1 MNTRRPELEPMHPG
15 KLLAEIVLPALGDNE
30 ETLAAHLGIPQE
42 TLQAILRREEGITPA
57 LALRLGKL
65 FGNGP
70 EFWFNLQRDFDLWR
84 LERELGEELA
94 AIRPLALDEH
104 VRVLDGLA
112 GEGGDSVVVDRV
124 LPRVATVL
132 AQPPTSVLVTWSE
145 GERKGVTETID
156 LAPMLFRF
164 ALYWPLRNDP
174 ELFRSVRVAAEGTAL
189 VWSEEI
195 DLSATTLLDLA
206 SG

>member
-104 VRVLDGLA
+104 VRGLDGLA
-112 GEGGDSVVVDRV
+112 GEGGDSAVVGR
-124 LPRVATVL
+124 PRVATVL
-132 AQPPTSVLVTWSE
+132 AQPPTSVLVTWSK
-145 GERKGVTETID
+145 GERKVVMETID

-164 ALYWPLRNDP
+164 AVYSPLLNDP

-206 SG
+206 SS